1 MGRFSFF
8 THMMAGL
15 LEREPQRGGSAGGES
30 IETMSAALLSGRGEV
45 SGMRLAADIL
55 ARYGDLDEA
64 QRTAFF
70 GYTGQMPSSF
80 YPFALLADGRID
92 YGSDYADEDVRFIL
106 TDIRDRPVR
115 LGELMT
121 TREKGDDGRFTEWSY
136 RCIRLDPV

>member
-1 MGRFSFF
+1 MDRHHVRAVYRW
-8 THMMAGL
+8 T
-15 LEREPQRGGSAGGES
+15 GGEDTT
-30 IETMSAALLSGRGEV
+30 ITFDLALSGDRVVE
-45 SGMRLAADIL
+45 
-55 ARYGDLDEA
+55 
-64 QRTAFF
+64 RTAFF